1 MSTLAVAKKDFQDAL
16 RSKALWG
23 LSVVFILL
31 SLLIAYVFAE
41 FTAMMEVEEQTAQG
55 LAYFLASQIGLFV
68 SITAIVIAYKAIAG
82 ERESGSIKILLSLPH
97 TRQDVLLGKVLGRS
111 ATLAVP
117 TLIGLVAG
125 AALGSVLMG
134 EFAIV
139 SLSALLVMSLLFVVT
154 YISIMVGISALAG
167 STSRASM
174 LTIGF
179 FLVFEI
185 LWSVVSIG
193 IVWLTNGLSL
203 PTEFP
208 NWVYLV
214 NQVPPSA
221 AFTTGLTALMP
232 GDIAGVGTPD
242 FEAFYATP
250 WVGVAMLAFWLVV
263 PLAIGYWR
271 FSTADL

>member
-1 MSTLAVAKKDFQDAL
+1 MSSIAVAKKDFQDAL

-31 SLLIAYVFAE
+31 SLLIAYAFTE

-97 TRQDVLLGKVLGRS
+97 TRRDVLLGKVLGRS

-154 YISIMVGISALAG
+154 YISIMVGISALTG

-179 FLVFEI
+179 FFVFEI
-185 LWSVVSIG
+185 LWGVVSIG

-232 GDIAGVGTPD
+232 GDIAGVASPE

-250 WVGVAMLAFWLVV
+250 WVGIVMLAFWLVV

-271 FSTADL
+271 FSKADL

>member
-1 MSTLAVAKKDFQDAL
+1 MSTLAIAKKDFRDAL

-23 LSVVFILL
+23 LSALFVIL
-31 SLLIAYVFAE
+31 SVLIAYVYAE
-41 FTAMMEVEEQTAQG
+41 FTTEMGIEEQTAKG

-82 ERESGSIKILLSLPH
+82 ERESGSIKILLALPH
-97 TRQDVLLGKVLGRS
+97 TRRDVLLGKVLGRGG
-111 ATLAVP
+111 TLAVP

-134 EFAIV
+134 KFAIV
-139 SLSALLVMSLLFVVT
+139 ALGVLLVVSLVFVLT
-154 YISIMVGISALAG
+154 YISIMVGLSALTG

-179 FLVFEI
+179 FFVFEL
-185 LWSVVSIG
+185 LWSMVATG
-193 IVWLTNGLSL
+193 IVWITNGFSL
-203 PTEFP
+203 PSEFP

-221 AFTTGLTALMP
+221 AYTTGLTAVIP
-232 GDIAGVGTPD
+232 GDIGTIEQTNAD
-242 FEAFYATP
+242 AFYQTP
-250 WVGVAMLAFWLVV
+250 WVGIVMMGIWLVV
-263 PLAIGYWR
+263 PLAIGYWK
-271 FSTADL
+271 FSEADL

>member
-16 RSKALWG
+16 RSRALWG
-23 LSVVFILL
+23 LSVLFILL
-31 SLLIAYVFAE
+31 SLFIAYAFAE
-41 FTAMMEVEEQTAQG
+41 FTTEMGIEEQTAEG

-68 SITAIVIAYKAIAG
+68 SVTAIVIAYKAIAG

-97 TRQDVLLGKVLGRS
+97 TRRDVLLGKVLGRS

-117 TLIGLVAG
+117 TLIGLAAG

-134 EFAIV
+134 EFAV
-139 SLSALLVMSLLFVVT
+139 VALGALLAMSLLFVVT
-154 YISIMVGISALAG
+154 YISIVVGLSALTG

-174 LTIGF
+174 LTIGY
-179 FLVFEI
+179 FLVFEF
-185 LWSVVSIG
+185 LWGAVSFG
-193 IVWLTNGLSL
+193 VVWLMNGFSL
-203 PTEFP
+203 PSEMP
-208 NWVYLV
+208 NWVFLV

-232 GDIAGVGTPD
+232 GDIPAATDPD
-242 FEAFYATP
+242 FQAFYATP
-250 WVGVAMLAFWLVV
+250 WLGLVILAFWLVV

-271 FSTADL
+271 FSKADI

>member
-23 LSVVFILL
+23 LSVIFILL

-41 FTAMMEVEEQTAQG
+41 FTTEMGIEEQTAKG

-97 TRQDVLLGKVLGRS
+97 TRRDVLLGKVLGRS
-111 ATLAVP
+111 ATLVVP

-125 AALGSVLMG
+125 AALGTALMG
-134 EFAIV
+134 EVAPV
-139 SLSALLVMSLLFVVT
+139 ALGALLLMSLIFVLT
-154 YISIMVGISALAG
+154 YISIMVGLSALTG

-179 FLVFEI
+179 FFVFELLWGGVLVGISWISRELSFVSNDPEWIYI
-185 LWSVVSIG
+185 LA
-193 IVWLTNGLSL
+193 
-203 PTEFP
+203 
-208 NWVYLV
+208 
-214 NQVPPSA
+214 QVPPSA
-221 AFTTGLTALMP
+221 AYTTGLTALIP
-232 GDIAGVGTPD
+232 GDIGLADETAAD
-242 FEAFYATP
+242 AFYQTP
-250 WVGVAMLAFWLVV
+250 WVGVVMLAFWLVV
-263 PLAIGYWR
+263 PLAIGYR
-271 FSTADL
+271 QFSKADL

>member
-23 LSVVFILL
+23 LSIIFILL
-31 SLLIAYVFAE
+31 SLLIAYAFTE

-97 TRQDVLLGKVLGRS
+97 TRRDVLLGKVLGRS

-139 SLSALLVMSLLFVVT
+139 SLSALLVMSLVFVVT
-154 YISIMVGISALAG
+154 YISIMVGISALTG

-185 LWSVVSIG
+185 LWGVVSIG

-232 GDIAGVGTPD
+232 GDIAGVGTPE

-250 WVGVAMLAFWLVV
+250 WVGVIMLAFWLVV
-263 PLAIGYWR
+263 PLAIGYR
-271 FSTADL
+271 QFSKADL